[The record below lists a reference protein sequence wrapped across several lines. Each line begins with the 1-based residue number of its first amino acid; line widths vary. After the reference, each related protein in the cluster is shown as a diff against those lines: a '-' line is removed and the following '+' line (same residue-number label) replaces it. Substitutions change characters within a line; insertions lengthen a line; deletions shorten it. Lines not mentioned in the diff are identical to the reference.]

1 MFNNIYII
9 IICKNILVEEIIVIL
24 WIFSLYFMIKHVYM
38 IIICKNILV
47 KEIVV
52 IL

>member
-1 MFNNIYII
+1 MNFFI
-9 IICKNILVEEIIVIL
+9 
-24 WIFSLYFMIKHVYM
+24 LYFMIKHIYM